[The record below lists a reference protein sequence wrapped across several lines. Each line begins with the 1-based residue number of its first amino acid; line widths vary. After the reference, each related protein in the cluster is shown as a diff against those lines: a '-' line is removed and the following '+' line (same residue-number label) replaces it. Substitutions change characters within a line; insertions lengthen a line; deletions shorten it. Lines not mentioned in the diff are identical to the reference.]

1 MFIRQTTKSKN
12 GKKYIQHQL
21 IESIRTPKGPRQR
34 LILNLGII
42 ELPKEQWKDL
52 ANAIEAR
59 VHGYKTIF
67 KESDEISKLAEH
79 FASLIQKNKL
89 KKAEAEERENKAEIK
104 CPVYKTIDVTTV
116 SSSDSK
122 TIGAEHAVLS
132 MIEEYGLDKI
142 LKGLNFSEKEINY
155 AKMLIV
161 GRLVHPGS
169 ERKTVTW
176 LKERSGL
183 SELLKTDIKIYDN
196 ALHRVSKLLVKHHK
210 EIERKLSVRAKSIF
224 SLEETIILY
233 DLTNTY
239 FEGSKRESS
248 IAKRSKSKDKRNDSP
263 LVTLALT
270 VDGDGFPK
278 HSEVF
283 KGNIGEPGTLE
294 GILEKLEK
302 NKEFFGLSKT
312 IVIDAGIATEDNLKL
327 IKEKGFKYIAVSR
340 KRSYEEDF
348 WEGSKEEELE
358 LSNKENK
365 LKLKLVKKE
374 DEVWVHCSS
383 KFKEAKERA
392 IIEQK
397 FLRFEKELK
406 KLQENLSKKGTR
418 KSYSYILEKIGRL
431 KERYGVGSMYNIKV
445 EKRREKVTSLK
456 FKHNPKGKAKEK
468 DIGSYVLRTN
478 RVDLS
483 EKEISKLHRSLS
495 IVENSFRAM
504 KSHLGLRPIYHQS
517 DTMTE
522 GHLFISV
529 LGYHIVAGILRKLKI
544 AGINNNWSTVRDIL
558 SSHVRVTTSFKTK
571 EQAVINVRN
580 STVPTIKQKEI
591 YKALKIKSQ
600 PLKSV
605 YTEITLKI
613 SEDKNVV
620 RKNND

>member
-34 LILNLGII
+34 LILNLGTID
-42 ELPKEQWKDL
+42 LPKEQWKDL
-52 ANAIEAR
+52 ANAIESR
-59 VHGYKTIF
+59 VHGYKTLF

-79 FASLIQKNKL
+79 FAALIRKSKL
-89 KKAEAEERENKAEIK
+89 NEAGEKREVEAESQE
-104 CPVYKTIDVTTV
+104 PVYETIDITTV
-116 SSSDSK
+116 SSSESK
-122 TIGAEHAVLS
+122 TIGAEHTGLS
-132 MIEEYGLDKI
+132 MVEEYDIDNI
-142 LKGLNFSEKEINY
+142 LKELNFSEKEINY

-169 ERKTVTW
+169 ERETVRW
-176 LKERSGL
+176 LKENSGL
-183 SELLKTDIKIYDN
+183 SELLETDIKIYDN

-210 EIERKLSVRAKSIF
+210 EIEKKLSARAKTIF

-239 FEGSKRESS
+239 FEGSKKDSN
-248 IAKRSKSKDKRNDSP
+248 IANHGKSKDKRNNSP

-270 VDGDGFPK
+270 VDGEGFPK
-278 HSEVF
+278 HSEIF
-283 KGNIGEPGTLE
+283 KGNIGEPTTLKVILETLE
-294 GILEKLEK
+294 KK
-302 NKEFFGLSKT
+302 KDFFGISKT
-312 IVIDAGIATEDNLKL
+312 IVIDAGIATEDNLAL

-340 KRSYEEDF
+340 KKSYEEDF
-348 WEGSKEEELE
+348 WEGCKEEELE
-358 LSNKENK
+358 LSDKNNM
-365 LKLKLVKKE
+365 LKLKLVKRE

-383 KFKEAKERA
+383 KYKEAKERA

-397 FLRFEKELK
+397 FLRFEKALK
-406 KLQENLSKKGTR
+406 KLQENLIKKGTR

-431 KERYGVGSMYNIKV
+431 KERYGVGSMYDIDI
-445 EKRREKVTSLK
+445 EKCGEKVVS
-456 FKHNPKGKAKEK
+456 FEFSRNPKGEVKEANA
-468 DIGSYVLRTN
+468 GSYVLRTN
-478 RVDLS
+478 RIDLD
-483 EKEISKLHRSLS
+483 EAEISKLHRSLS

-504 KSHLGLRPIYHQS
+504 KSHLGLRPIHHQS

-529 LGYHIVAGILRKLKI
+529 LGYHVVAGILKKLQK
-544 AGINNNWSTVRDIL
+544 AGINYNWGTVRNIL

-580 STVPTIKQKEI
+580 STSPTIKQQEI

-605 YTEITLKI
+605 YAKIPLKN
-613 SEDKNVV
+613 SKEKSVV
-620 RKNND
+620 RKNNG